1 MRSEATLDTVSRTA
15 DRWSDIADL
24 VGRIALASLF
34 LMSGV
39 DKLFIHTAENIQL
52 MQAYRVPLAGL
63 LVYPSGVFE
72 LAAGLALAAGY
83 RARLAALLLA
93 LFTAF
98 VSPIFHAFWSAPPDQ
113 ALVQMLFFTTNVAI
127 FGGLLHLAW
136 RGEDWHG
143 SGNNSTTATALDEN
157 GQRVN
162 DRTMKPPKHDIL
174 TGSRPDGTAFGG
186 GDLQDMTCGNWT
198 KDTSDGSAMVGH
210 HDRIGPI
217 DHPWAT
223 SWNSSHN
230 SRGCSQERLR
240 SSGGEG
246 LFYCFAVNK

>member
-1 MRSEATLDTVSRTA
+1 MRLTTLAAAVLVLSGCATPMTSSTPMTFFVTSSGPGSGAALGGLEGADKHCQQLATAAGAGDRTWHAYLSTQGKTLDDSTVVHAR
-15 DRWSDIADL
+15 DRIGTGPWHNAKG
-24 VGRIALASLF
+24 VRIAS
-34 LMSGV
+34 SV
-39 DKLFIHTAENIQL
+39 DDL
-52 MQAYRVPLAGL
+52 
-63 LVYPSGVFE
+63 
-72 LAAGLALAAGY
+72 
-83 RARLAALLLA
+83 
-93 LFTAF
+93 
-98 VSPIFHAFWSAPPDQ
+98 
-113 ALVQMLFFTTNVAI
+113 
-127 FGGLLHLAW
+127 
-136 RGEDWHG
+136 HG
-143 SGNNSTTATALDEN
+143 SGNNITTATALDEN

-162 DRTMKPPKHDIL
+162 DRTQKPPKHDIL